1 VRVAR
6 VGDMQRRTFL
16 ATVVATL
23 AASTVLSHTAAA
35 QSSGTNRTRW
45 KVRVSEGFDALAFLG
60 PLSGAE
66 LYARYYGAEAKAFAS
81 RLPEAIRKDI
91 VKLSSDAT
99 TEGYGLL
106 GPNLSVLFSTDGND
120 ATLDSLLAALE
131 SRNERVLPK
140 YRASQYWD
148 AKDWNWFDKAAPRLA
163 AIFTA
168 MRDAGFAAFRAER
181 AGPDLNTRVG
191 DVQRSLSSFDV
202 ILWQEKLTGRRFD
215 PTIEIV
221 LLQFA
226 KPHGIKVQGQ
236 TFLQATDYD
245 VATTVR
251 IAAHEMLHPPVPMDG
266 AAALAALKVL
276 EQDALIMRIV
286 REHDPRWGYTTL
298 DGFLNEDLC
307 EALDQLISEALG
319 VARNPADRWRK
330 ADDGMHVLAAGLYGL
345 LRQDRWVETGGSI
358 EAWLAEAT
366 RRGRLAPATLHPV
379 AARVLER
386 PVDKLW
392 PLQTATK

>member
-1 VRVAR
+1 
-6 VGDMQRRTFL
+6 MQRRTFL
-16 ATVVATL
+16 ASALATL
-23 AASTVLSHTAAA
+23 ATSMALSRAVAA
-35 QSSGTNRTRW
+35 QSNVTNKTRW
-45 KVRVSEGFDALAFLG
+45 QVRASEGFDALAFLG

-66 LYARYYGAEAKAFAS
+66 LYTRYYGADATAFAS

-91 VKLSSDAT
+91 VKLSNDAT
-99 TEGYGLL
+99 TDGYGLL
-106 GPNLSVLFSTDGND
+106 GPNLSVLFSTHGND
-120 ATLDSLLAALE
+120 ATLDTLLAALKA
-131 SRNERVLPK
+131 RNERLLPSYK
-140 YRASQYWD
+140 ASQYWNE
-148 AKDWNWFDKAAPRLA
+148 KDWSWFDKAAPRLE

-181 AGPDLNTRVG
+181 AGPDLATRVA
-191 DVQRSLSSFDV
+191 DVQRSLNSFDV
-202 ILWQEKLTGRRFD
+202 ILWQEKLTGRTFD
-215 PTIEIV
+215 STIEIV
-221 LLQFA
+221 LLQFS

-236 TFLQATDYD
+236 TFLQASDYD

-266 AAALAALKVL
+266 PAALAALKVL

-298 DGFLNEDLC
+298 EGVLNEDMC
-307 EALDQLISEALG
+307 QALDQLISEALG

-358 EAWLAEAT
+358 EAWLADAT
-366 RRGRLAPATLHPV
+366 RRGRLAPASLHPV

-392 PLQTATK
+392 PLQTTTK

>member
-1 VRVAR
+1 
-6 VGDMQRRTFL
+6 MQRRTFL
-16 ATVVATL
+16 ASALATL
-23 AASTVLSHTAAA
+23 ATTTVLSGVVAA
-35 QSSGTNRTRW
+35 QSSGKNKTRW
-45 KVRVSEGFDALAFLG
+45 QVRASEGFDAIAFLG
-60 PLSGAE
+60 PLSGVE
-66 LYARYYGAEAKAFAS
+66 MYTRYYGADAEAFAP

-91 VKLSSDAT
+91 VKLASDAN
-99 TEGYGLL
+99 EDGFGLL
-106 GPNLSVLFSTDGND
+106 GPNLCLLFSTNGND
-120 ATLDSLLAALE
+120 ATIDSLLAALKA
-131 SRNERVLPK
+131 RNERMLPSYK
-140 YRASQYWD
+140 ASQYWD
-148 AKDWNWFDKAAPRLA
+148 EKDWNWFDKAAPRLE

-181 AGPDLNTRVG
+181 AGADLNTRVA

-202 ILWQEKLTGRRFD
+202 IHWQEKLTGRKFD

-221 LLQFA
+221 LLQFS

-266 AAALAALKVL
+266 EAALAALKVL
-276 EQDALIMRIV
+276 ERDALIMRIV

-298 DGFLNEDLC
+298 DGLLNEDLC

-330 ADDGMHVLAAGLYGL
+330 SDDGMHVLAAGLYGL

-358 EAWLAEAT
+358 EAWLGEAT
-366 RRGRLAPATLHPV
+366 RRGRLAPASLHPV

-392 PLQTATK
+392 PLEATSK

>member
-1 VRVAR
+1 MGVAR
-6 VGDMQRRTFL
+6 VNDMQRRTFL
-16 ATVVATL
+16 ASTLATL
-23 AASTVLSHTAAA
+23 AASAILGRTAIA
-35 QSSGTNRTRW
+35 QSNPTNKTRW
-45 KVRVSEGFDALAFLG
+45 KVRGSEGFDALAFLG

-66 LYARYYGAEAKAFAS
+66 LYTRYYGADATAFAA
-81 RLPEAIRKDI
+81 RLPEAVGNDI
-91 VKLSSDAT
+91 VNLSSEAT
-99 TEGYGLL
+99 KDGYGLL
-106 GPNLSVLFSTDGND
+106 GPNLSVLFSTNGND
-120 ATLDSLLAALE
+120 ATIDTLLGALKD
-131 SRNERVLPK
+131 RNERMLPTYK
-140 YRASQYWD
+140 ASQYWD
-148 AKDWNWFDKAAPRLA
+148 EKDWHWFDTHAARIE
-163 AIFTA
+163 AILTG
-168 MRDAGFAAFRAER
+168 MRDADFAAFRAER
-181 AGPDLNTRVG
+181 AGAEFNARIA
-191 DVQRSLSSFDV
+191 DVQRSLNSFDV
-202 ILWQEKLTGRRFD
+202 ITWQEKLTGRAFE

-221 LLQFA
+221 LLQFS

-245 VATTVR
+245 VALTVR

-276 EQDALIMRIV
+276 EQDKLIMKIV

-298 DGFLNEDLC
+298 EGVLNEDLC

-345 LRQDRWVETGGSI
+345 LRQDRWVDTGGNI

-366 RRGRLAPATLHPV
+366 RKGRLAPAVLHPV

-392 PLQTATK
+392 PLQSLTK

>member
-1 VRVAR
+1 
-6 VGDMQRRTFL
+6 MQRRTFL
-16 ATVVATL
+16 ATLVATL
-23 AASTVLSHTAAA
+23 AASTPLSRAAIA
-35 QSSGTNRTRW
+35 QTNATNKTRW
-45 KVRVSEGFDALAFLG
+45 QVRASEGFDALAFLG

-66 LYARYYGAEAKAFAS
+66 LYTRYYGADAAAFGAK
-81 RLPEAIRKDI
+81 LPEAIRNDI
-91 VKLSSDAT
+91 VKLS
-99 TEGYGLL
+99 TEANTSEFGLL
-106 GPNLSVLFSTDGND
+106 GPSLSLLFSTNGND
-120 ATLDSLLAALE
+120 ATIDTLLAALE
-131 SRNERVLPK
+131 ARDERMLPSYK
-140 YRASQYWD
+140 TSPYWSE
-148 AKDWNWFDKAAPRLA
+148 KDWSWFNTAAPRLE

-168 MRDAGFAAFRAER
+168 MRDAGFSAFRAER
-181 AGPDLNTRVG
+181 AGPELNMRVS
-191 DVQRSLSSFDV
+191 DMQRSLNGFDV
-202 ILWQEKLTGRRFD
+202 IALQEKLTGRTFD

-221 LLQFA
+221 LLQFS

-266 AAALAALKVL
+266 PVALAALKVL
-276 EQDALIMRIV
+276 EKDTLITRIV

-298 DGFLNEDLC
+298 EGVLNEDLC

-366 RRGRLAPATLHPV
+366 RKGRLAPSVLHPV

-392 PLQTATK
+392 PLTK